1 MITKALDRV
10 LRNSFMIASHLGH
23 EMITLEHMLHAIARD
38 ETGARI
44 LRSCGT
50 DIQMLDKDL
59 EDFYSHIPVRRDKS
73 AEPLHTLGFRRT
85 VQRTLI
91 HSQSAEQEKVDVGDL
106 LVSMFAEEES
116 HAVYFLEKQD
126 VTRLDVLNYVAHGIA
141 KPGFEQPEDDDEDG
155 SADPGSDG
163 DDFHDESEWDDGSD
177 PDTADSEDPFGE
189 QEEQDGRDYE
199 DEDGFVDPG
208 GDGDADDE
216 DRDDIFGI
224 PDVPG
229 SGKRRYHSRPD
240 KSEGD
245 PAGDSRP
252 GTTPGSGAGTRRKK
266 TGLLELYTEEWT
278 AKAREG
284 HFDRVIGR
292 DMEIGRSIEILCR
305 RQKNNP
311 IFVGDP
317 GVGKTAI
324 TQGLAQ
330 KIVGGEVPER
340 IHDFRIYALDLGS
353 LLAGTKFRGDFEA
366 RLKGV
371 LKTLQQRKNVILFI
385 DEIHTIIGAGAAG
398 SSTMDASNMLKP
410 LLADGKI
417 RCIGATTFE
426 EYKNLFEKDRALSR
440 RFQKIEIDEPDV
452 ATTVEIL
459 KGLKGV
465 YEEYHGLKIT
475 NAALE
480 SAARLSAKYLTDRRL
495 PDKAIDVID
504 EACSQVSLR
513 SSDRKQVGTRDIE
526 MLVSKMARVPVHQ
539 LAGAEKESLRDLEE
553 ELNRNV
559 YGQEPA
565 VKALVAAVKRSRAG
579 LGNETK
585 PVGSFL
591 FSGPTGVGKTE
602 LCRQTAEQL
611 GIPLIRFDMS
621 EYMEKHTV
629 SRLIGAP
636 AGYVGFEQ
644 GGLLT
649 DAIRRQPNS
658 VLLLDEIEKA
668 HPDIFNILLQ
678 IMDYATATDNTGRK
692 ADFRNVLLVMTSNVG
707 SREMSSSKIGF
718 GGEGSSKLGGEP
730 KKAIEKHFSPEF
742 RNRLDDIVIFRH
754 LDRTVVESI
763 VYKFIKELELQLKG
777 KNIRIHLTKK
787 AVNWLADKGYDP
799 AFGARPMARVIQEA
813 IKNRLVDEMLF
824 GKLQQGGS
832 VTLSEKDDG
841 LTFRF
846 AESIK

>member
-1 MITKALDRV
+1 MITKALDLV
-10 LRNSFMIASHLGH
+10 LRNSYLIATHLGH
-23 EMITLEHMLHAIARD
+23 EMVTLEHMLHAIAKD
-38 ETGARI
+38 ETGVRI

-50 DIQMLDKDL
+50 DIELLDRDL
-59 EDFYSHIPVRRDKS
+59 QEYYPRIPSRRDAN
-73 AEPLHTLGFRRT
+73 AEPLHTIGFRRT

-106 LVSMFAEEES
+106 LISMFAEEES
-116 HAVYFLEKQD
+116 HATYFLEKQN
-126 VTRLDVLNYVAHGIA
+126 VTRLDVLNYVAHHIA
-141 KPGFEQPEDDDEDG
+141 KPGFEQPEDDNGDTGEAVDDRPGGMDDDPDWQDEDLYDEHEEHDQG
-155 SADPGSDG
+155 VEKDADAE
-163 DDFHDESEWDDGSD
+163 HME
-177 PDTADSEDPFGE
+177 
-189 QEEQDGRDYE
+189 
-199 DEDGFVDPG
+199 
-208 GDGDADDE
+208 GDADQERDE
-216 DRDDIFGI
+216 DIFGI
-224 PDVPG
+224 PDDPG
-229 SGKRRYHSRPD
+229 NGGRRYHPRPD
-240 KSEGD
+240 
-245 PAGDSRP
+245 
-252 GTTPGSGAGTRRKK
+252 TGTRREK
-266 TGLLELYTEEWT
+266 TDVLARYTEEWT

-284 HFDRVIGR
+284 QFDKVIGR
-292 DMEIGRSIEILCR
+292 DMEIGRSVEILCR
-305 RQKNNP
+305 RLKNNP
-311 IFVGDP
+311 IYVGDP

-330 KIVGGEVPER
+330 KIVAGEVPER
-340 IHDFRIYALDLGS
+340 IRDFRIYALDLGA

-371 LKTLQQRKNVILFI
+371 LKALQKRKNVILFI

-440 RFQKIEIDEPDV
+440 RFQKIEIDEPDT
-452 ATTVEIL
+452 ATTIDIL

-475 NAALE
+475 HAALE

-513 SSDRKQVGTRDIE
+513 SGNRKQVGSRDIE

-539 LAGAEKESLRDLEE
+539 LVGAEKESLRDLVE

-559 YGQEPA
+559 YGQEQA

-579 LGNETK
+579 LGNETR

-602 LCRQTAEQL
+602 LCRQVADQL

-718 GGEGSSKLGGEP
+718 GGEGASRLGGDP

-763 VYKFIKELELQLKG
+763 VYKFIRELEQQLKS
-777 KNIRIHLTKK
+777 KNIRIHLTRK
-787 AVNWLADKGYDP
+787 AVEWLADKGYDP
-799 AFGARPMARVIQEA
+799 AFGARPMARVIQES
-813 IKNRLVDEMLF
+813 IKDRLVDELLF

-832 VTLSEKDDG
+832 VTLSEKDNE

-846 AESIK
+846 GKK